1 MSESKTAKEALLNR
15 IQDERAFWHA
25 LLAEIGEARMEQS
38 GPMGE
43 WTFKDLAAHLTGW
56 RARTIAR
63 LEAAARGQ
71 ETPPTPWPAH
81 LETDDDINGW
91 IYQQNRNRPL
101 SDVLADADG
110 SYERLAAA
118 LAALSKT
125 DLTTPG
131 RFAWMEGK
139 PLAEGD
145 FFGHLH
151 EEHEP
156 SIRACLSGA
165 QGQ

>member
-1 MSESKTAKEALLNR
+1 MSDSMNAKEALLA
-15 IQDERAFWHA
+15 QMYDEHAFWHA
-25 LLAEIGEARMEQS
+25 LLADIGEARMEQP

-63 LEAAARGQ
+63 LEAASQGQ
-71 ETPPTPWPAH
+71 EAPPPPWPAS
-81 LETDDDINGW
+81 LETDDDVNAW
-91 IYQQNRNRPL
+91 IYQQNRDRPL
-101 SDVLADADG
+101 RDVLSDADG
-110 SYERLAAA
+110 SYQRLAAA
-118 LAALSKT
+118 LAALPET

-156 SIRACLSGA
+156 SIHAWLSGA
-165 QGQ
+165 QDQ

>member
-1 MSESKTAKEALLNR
+1 MTDNTNAKEALLAR

-25 LLAEIGEARMEQS
+25 LLAEIGEARMEQP

-43 WTFKDLAAHLTGW
+43 WTFKDLAGHLTGW
-56 RARTIAR
+56 RERTIAR

-71 ETPPTPWPAH
+71 EAPPAPWPAH

-91 IYQQNRNRPL
+91 IYQQNRDRPL
-101 SDVLADADG
+101 RDVLSDADG

-118 LAALSKT
+118 LAALPET

-131 RFAWMEGK
+131 RFAWMGGR

-156 SIRACLSGA
+156 SLRAWLSGA

>member
-1 MSESKTAKEALLNR
+1 MSDSMNARDALLAR
-15 IQDERAFWHA
+15 VRDERTFWHA
-25 LLAEIGEARMEQS
+25 LLAEIGEARMEQP
-38 GPMGE
+38 GPMGA

-56 RARTIAR
+56 RERTIAR

-71 ETPPTPWPAH
+71 EAPPTPWPAS
-81 LETDDDINGW
+81 LETDDDINDW
-91 IYQQNRNRPL
+91 IYQQNRGRSL
-101 SDVLADADG
+101 GDVLADADR

-118 LAALSKT
+118 LAALPEA

-131 RFAWMEGK
+131 RFDWMEGK
-139 PLAEGD
+139 PLADGD

-156 SIRACLSGA
+156 SVLAWLSGLQA
-165 QGQ
+165 Q